1 MTTYLL
7 ITAVVIFACVFLSK
21 VSSRLGIPMLLA
33 FILLGMLF
41 GSDGILKI
49 PFDNYAFAEQICT
62 VALIFIMFYGG
73 FGTNWQQAKS
83 VAVKAGLLSTA
94 GVVITTALT
103 GVFCHYALHIAWVES
118 MLIGAL
124 IGSTDAASVF
134 SVLRSKR
141 LSLRYNT
148 ASLLEVESG
157 SNDPC
162 AYMLTV
168 TFIAIAQ
175 GSASGGQIGLL
186 IVKQM
191 LFGILFGGLIAA
203 AAVLLLKKI
212 KFSTAGFDMVF
223 VVGIAVIGYALPAV
237 FGGNGFLSV
246 YIVGIVL
253 GNTEIRNK
261 RNLVNFFDGLTG
273 LMQMLI
279 FFLLGLLAFPSR
291 LPQVVIPALLIAV
304 FLTFVARPV
313 AVALVLTPFK
323 GKISQQLLVSWAGL
337 RGAASIV
344 FAIMA
349 EMAVETENDVFHI
362 VFMIVLFSILLQGSL
377 LPLVAKKL
385 DMIDEKGDVMKTFND
400 YSDEVPVQFIQLS
413 IPKSHHWCGK
423 TLKELTLPPET
434 LVVLL
439 KRNGENIIPNGDTRL
454 LENDVLVLSATSPD
468 HVEGVSLVEIYVDE
482 NSKYN
487 GKLLSE
493 IPKKENTLVIMIQR
507 GEQVIIPHGNIR
519 LESGDMLV
527 VSKTEICL
535 QTEIRQNVIIT
546 DFTLRK
552 IKKCP
557 INNVKANFKE
567 ERRCLI
573 CV

>member
-439 KRNGENIIPNGDTRL
+439 KRNGENIIPNGNTRL

-507 GEQVIIPHGNIR
+507 GEQVIIPLGNIR
-519 LESGDMLV
+519 LDSGDMLV
-527 VSKTEICL
+527 VSYTEIGF
-535 QTEIRQNVIIT
+535 T
-546 DFTLRK
+546 DGERSER
-552 IKKCP
+552 
-557 INNVKANFKE
+557 NNY
-567 ERRCLI
+567 
-573 CV
+573 

>member
-191 LFGILFGGLIAA
+191 LCGILFGGLFAA
-203 AAVLLLKKI
+203 AAV
-212 KFSTAGFDMVF
+212 
-223 VVGIAVIGYALPAV
+223 
-237 FGGNGFLSV
+237 
-246 YIVGIVL
+246 
-253 GNTEIRNK
+253 
-261 RNLVNFFDGLTG
+261 
-273 LMQMLI
+273 
-279 FFLLGLLAFPSR
+279 LLAFPSR
-291 LPQVVIPALLIAV
+291 LPQVVLPALLIAV

-527 VSKTEICL
+527 VSKTEI
-535 QTEIRQNVIIT
+535 
-546 DFTLRK
+546 
-552 IKKCP
+552 
-557 INNVKANFKE
+557 
-567 ERRCLI
+567 
-573 CV
+573 

>member
-94 GVVITTALT
+94 GVVITAALT

-191 LFGILFGGLIAA
+191 LFGIFFGGLIAA

-279 FFLLGLLAFPSR
+279 FFLLGLLAFPSS
-291 LPQVVIPALLIAV
+291 LPQVVLPALLIAV

-527 VSKTEICL
+527 VSKTEI
-535 QTEIRQNVIIT
+535 
-546 DFTLRK
+546 
-552 IKKCP
+552 
-557 INNVKANFKE
+557 
-567 ERRCLI
+567 
-573 CV
+573 

>member
-94 GVVITTALT
+94 GVVITAALT

-291 LPQVVIPALLIAV
+291 LPQVVLPALLIAV

-385 DMIDEKGDVMKTFND
+385 DMIGVLADMK
-400 YSDEVPVQFIQLS
+400 SDELQDALAAYGAS
-413 IPKSHHWCGK
+413 MEHS
-423 TLKELTLPPET
+423 L
-434 LVVLL
+434 
-439 KRNGENIIPNGDTRL
+439 DS
-454 LENDVLVLSATSPD
+454 SAM
-468 HVEGVSLVEIYVDE
+468 
-482 NSKYN
+482 
-487 GKLLSE
+487 GKL
-493 IPKKENTLVIMIQR
+493 PA
-507 GEQVIIPHGNIR
+507 
-519 LESGDMLV
+519 
-527 VSKTEICL
+527 
-535 QTEIRQNVIIT
+535 
-546 DFTLRK
+546 RK
-552 IKKCP
+552 IAAASS
-557 INNVKANFKE
+557 N
-567 ERRCLI
+567 
-573 CV
+573 